1 MPFFKSS
8 TQDLTNIEK
17 AFDAIVSNQS
27 IDSELHAGQKAD
39 LYKSIVN
46 KMQALWNNKKT
57 EEQDYQKKI
66 ASLEAELAQT
76 QIELSNSK
84 SELAEANQHIETLNQ
99 SLAEHSEIKEA
110 HQLLIQNQSA
120 WELAQKVISEGYW
133 DLKVIDG
140 DPDNE
145 ANLITW
151 SSKFRE
157 LIGYSKQEFPDG
169 WDSFFAV
176 AHPDDLKGTMDAFG
190 ELMESADP
198 DYQYVTEYRM
208 KHKNGEYIWF
218 RERGACLRDE
228 NGTLLRVV
236 GGASDISVEKETE
249 RAQTKEYEQ
258 MKSNYEQISHIVSVI
273 TNISSGTNLLA
284 LNAAIEAARAGD
296 AGRGFAVVANE
307 VKQLATQTQDATQQ
321 IQAMLD
327 SSQQSMS
334 ARSHGKDN

>member
-8 TQDLTNIEK
+8 TPDLTNIEK
-17 AFDAIVSNQS
+17 AFDAIVSNQA
-27 IDSELHAGQKAD
+27 IDSELHAGQKTD

-46 KMQALWNNKKT
+46 KMQALWNNKKA
-57 EEQDYQKKI
+57 EEQGYQKKI
-66 ASLEAELAQT
+66 ASLEAELTQT

-110 HQLLIQNQSA
+110 HQQLIQNQSA

-157 LIGYSKQEFPDG
+157 LIGYTKEEFPDG
-169 WDSFFAV
+169 WDSFFEV

-190 ELMESADP
+190 ELMESTDP
-198 DYQYVTEYRM
+198 NYQYVTEYRM

-258 MKSNYEQISHIVSVI
+258 MKSNYEQISHIVGVI

-284 LNAAIEAARAGD
+284 LNAAIEAARAGE

-334 ARSHGKDN
+334 ARGHNQDI